1 MATSSAIRPK
11 FLISA
16 GGSSTRIGAVT
27 LERPIFAGNS
37 TAFREAIST
46 AASCQC
52 TIPIARKPIKA
63 RSLREIATARGGF
76 EDGNLL
82 APNGVLCSGANTWEE
97 KMDQTR
103 AREIAKD
110 AAEQASK
117 TVNEATQRVGEQ
129 VQPALDQAKGTA
141 EDLANRASEAGRQ
154 AMDRAGEFVE
164 SVAPQAKQVASNLYD
179 QGAQSGEYV
188 RQYAAQQ
195 PLAAMLV
202 AGVIGYAL
210 GYLIHRH

>member
-1 MATSSAIRPK
+1 
-11 FLISA
+11 
-16 GGSSTRIGAVT
+16 
-27 LERPIFAGNS
+27 
-37 TAFREAIST
+37 
-46 AASCQC
+46 
-52 TIPIARKPIKA
+52 
-63 RSLREIATARGGF
+63 
-76 EDGNLL
+76 
-82 APNGVLCSGANTWEE
+82 
-97 KMDQTR
+97 MDQTR

-154 AMDRAGEFVE
+154 AMDRAGKFVE
-164 SVAPQAKQVASNLYD
+164 SVCASSQQVASNLYD